1 MKALTLNQ
9 ESRCLT
15 TFSDWIRP
23 PHNIWA
29 HMVVILPLAI
39 SQILQRLYHIIDN
52 RYINHLGSD
61 ALLVHNIQYNFI
73 ILGQAIGA
81 ATATSCLI
89 FWRRKEASGR
99 QGSVLLRHL
108 AFSIGVALFFASVFF
123 PMSGQII
130 NHFGIPAPYAAL
142 ASTYLLFGLVNMVLQ
157 SIYGSL
163 DGMLIASGQQ
173 KRSMVFAGVLVA
185 GNWIFD
191 AAAIYLL
198 YHPTTA
204 PSASAIRLPLLVVA
218 GSTTLLMLTMTTFSF
233 LSVKASVD
241 GWKPFAFREI
251 FHVWWAE
258 AGLGIVRSITPF
270 IYAYQ
275 LGMITATKG
284 FLVTYQ
290 LGLHV
295 SYIFCLP
302 FLAGVQLAI
311 RDASHAFSERT
322 ALPGGAPQW
331 WGYLLY
337 TALIPTAGLLAV
349 GALFPVSILNLFYGY
364 SVPNDHAA
372 FLPIFYLACIIGQF
386 GNVFLIPLRA
396 RKKNALVTRNMILVE
411 FGILLGGTQLLISM
425 GIADPPTIC
434 WVTLAYTI
442 GHLLLNFFTLQAVV
456 DKGESEQVMGVSC
469 PR

>member
-1 MKALTLNQ
+1 MKALILNQ
-9 ESRCLT
+9 ERSRPSA
-15 TFSDWIRP
+15 FSDWIRP
-23 PHNIWA
+23 PHNILSHFA
-29 HMVVILPLAI
+29 IIFPLAI

-52 RYINHLGSD
+52 RYINQLGSD

-81 ATATSCLI
+81 ATAMSCLI
-89 FWRRKEASGR
+89 FWKRKEASGR

-108 AFSIGVALFFASVFF
+108 ALSVGASLFFASIFF
-123 PMSGQII
+123 PLSGKII
-130 NHFGIPAPYAAL
+130 NHFEIPAPYAAL
-142 ASTYLLFGLVNMVLQ
+142 ASTYLLFGLINMVLQ
-157 SIYGSL
+157 AIYGSL

-173 KRSMVFAGVLVA
+173 KRSMLFAGVLVA

-191 AAAIYLL
+191 AGAIYLL
-198 YHPTTA
+198 YHPMA
-204 PSASAIRLPLLVVA
+204 GPSVSAISLPLLVVG
-218 GSTTLLMLTMTTFSF
+218 GSTTLLMLIMTTVSF
-233 LSVKASVD
+233 LSVKSSVD

-251 FHVWWAE
+251 LNVWWAE

-302 FLAGVQLAI
+302 FLAGAQLAI

-322 ALPGGAPQW
+322 DLPGRVPGW

-337 TALIPTAGLLAV
+337 TALLPTVCLLAI
-349 GALFPVSILNLFYGY
+349 GALFAVPLLKLFYGY
-364 SVPNDHAA
+364 AVPIDHAA
-372 FLPIFYLACIIGQF
+372 FLPIFYLACIIGQL
-386 GNVFLIPLRA
+386 GNTFFVPLRA
-396 RKKNALVTRNMILVE
+396 RKKNALVTRNMLLVE

-425 GIADPPTIC
+425 GAAQPSTIC
-434 WVTLAYTI
+434 WVTIVYTI
-442 GHLLLNFFTLQAVV
+442 GHFLLNLLTLKKVVRREEHDQLAVV
-456 DKGESEQVMGVSC
+456 PC